1 MLGIR
6 KSYMDRQKIEQ
17 FEEEIKNLHYD
28 PEIAKHSFSDF
39 ETREFYN
46 TFWDIHIKPV
56 IEYSKQMA
64 EKYGADAEAVWL
76 GAILHDI
83 ARLTDEEPHD
93 EVGSEKA
100 YKILLEKGFDKGL
113 AEKVKGII
121 LTHRCRKY
129 PPETLEQKIVASADA
144 MAHFLPP
151 FYLWIGKYN
160 NKSFAETSE
169 KNLKKIERDYDQKIF
184 FEDEKKMVEEQYKI
198 LKNWL
203 TYKI

>member
-1 MLGIR
+1 MNQ
-6 KSYMDRQKIEQ
+6 QKIEQ
-17 FEEEIKNLHYD
+17 LEEEIKNLHYNPQID
-28 PEIAKHSFSDF
+28 KHSFSEE
-39 ETREFYN
+39 ETKEFFN

-64 EKYGADAEAVWL
+64 KKYNADVDAVWL
-76 GAILHDI
+76 GATLHDI

-93 EVGSEKA
+93 EIGSEKA
-100 YKILLEKGFDKGL
+100 YQMLIEKGFDKEL

-129 PPETLEQKIVASADA
+129 PPETTEQKIVASADA

-151 FYLWIGKYN
+151 FYLWIGKYSSKN
-160 NKSFAETSE
+160 FAEIVAG
-169 KNLKKIERDYDQKIF
+169 NMRKIEKDYNEKIF

-203 TYKI
+203 TYKL